1 MAANT
6 HAATEVLQ
14 SQAEAKLSALYAW
27 RVTLSLSHPLQS
39 SRLNTSNLGVGVP
52 KEMSSEGGQTVLDQS
67 VIIRQEL
74 KGWEKEFAAANDGRK
89 AGREDIKKNPTIAS
103 RYKEYERL
111 RALLSGKAPPSQP
124 HQSTKKRTES
134 RKEAH
139 HSPIRRSQHKHTL
152 SGHDPHLIGTP
163 SKPTHPASLDPY
175 DTPTSARKS
184 STPSHRRTFIGPTPQ
199 KDGLVLGLF
208 DLLSEQTPSK
218 NERRATLGGVSPNA
232 QMDTPSKSLA
242 AKEVD
247 VEVSGGGRRS
257 RTPASTGKRFL
268 LDCFATPMKRRRLDG
283 DGRATPSS
291 ASKLH
296 FSTPAFLRRDSQRLN
311 AVDEE
316 GNSPP
321 EMRLP
326 KQPPIRGLSSMLA
339 GLRKMEDEK
348 LDEEIDLLREMEM
361 GGVDSS
367 AKIPQVLVGD
377 SQAVVVPGMD
387 GFESVGSRSED
398 EDEKKE
404 GLGRDGKPLK
414 VWKKKGQKRTTR
426 RVIMRPVRSKPKAR
440 PEAPP
445 CSDTDD
451 ELAVPETQPNAI
463 ETTAATRLFEHED
476 DTSKPGAD
484 ATENGSDTGTES
496 DYSNASLQPKKH
508 NPVTAS
514 EAKELAKAAGPSKDD
529 GPVKKVA
536 KKISAQA
543 HANFRKL
550 NIKNKNTKGRGF
562 GRRGGRRR

>member
-1 MAANT
+1 
-6 HAATEVLQ
+6 
-14 SQAEAKLSALYAW
+14 
-27 RVTLSLSHPLQS
+27 
-39 SRLNTSNLGVGVP
+39 
-52 KEMSSEGGQTVLDQS
+52 MSVEGGQTILDQS
-67 VIIRQEL
+67 IIIRQEL

-89 AGREDIKKNPTIAS
+89 AGREDIKKNPAIAS
-103 RYKEYERL
+103 KYKEYERL
-111 RALLSGKAPPSQP
+111 RTLLSGKAPSSQP
-124 HQSTKKRTES
+124 HQGTKKRKES
-134 RKEAH
+134 HKEAH
-139 HSPIRRSQHKHTL
+139 HSPIRKSQHKHTL
-152 SGHDPHLIGTP
+152 SGHGPHLIETP
-163 SKPTHPASLDPY
+163 SKPTHPASLDAY
-175 DTPTSARKS
+175 DTLTSARKS
-184 STPSHRRTFIGPTPQ
+184 STPSRKCTFIGPTPQ

-218 NERRATLGGVSPNA
+218 NERRKTLGGVSLNA
-232 QMDTPSKSLA
+232 QMNTPSKSLA
-242 AKEVD
+242 AKELD

-257 RTPASTGKRFL
+257 RTPVSTGKRFL
-268 LDCFATPMKRRRLDG
+268 LDGFATPMKRKRLDG

-291 ASKLH
+291 VSKLH

-321 EMRLP
+321 VMRLP
-326 KQPPIRGLSSMLA
+326 RKPPIRGLSSMLA

-348 LDEEIDLLREMEM
+348 LDEDMDLLREMEM
-361 GGVDSS
+361 GGAGSS
-367 AKIPQVLVGD
+367 AKVPQVLVGD
-377 SQAVVVPGMD
+377 SQAIVVPGVD

-426 RVIMRPVRSKPKAR
+426 RVIMRPVRSKPKAP
-440 PEAPP
+440 PEAAP

-451 ELAVPETQPNAI
+451 ELAVPETQPNAV
-463 ETTAATRLFEHED
+463 ETTAATGLLEYED
-476 DTSKPGAD
+476 DTSKPEGD
-484 ATENGSDTGTES
+484 TPGNGSDTGTES
-496 DYSNASLQPKKH
+496 DYSNASHQPKND
-508 NPVTAS
+508 NPVKAS
-514 EAKELAKAAGPSKDD
+514 KAKELAKAAGPSKED
-529 GPVKKVA
+529 GRVKKVA